1 MTLDE
6 ITKLLC
12 FCKMLYPRDRSF
24 DKTPGEMSEI
34 AQAWAVMLQDI
45 PFELGKAAVSAHVA
59 NCPYAPA
66 ISEIRAYARKFAE
79 PEAISAEEA
88 WAKAIRAVRRYGTG
102 PRNFTT
108 GKFPYEMARDSVPAE
123 VWRTMD
129 LLGYQAMCL
138 SENTDVLRAHFIR
151 TFERQRQLREE
162 RQALLPFLPED
173 ARQKVKGLLGEGR
186 EEK

>member
-88 WAKAIRAVRRYGTG
+88 WSLAIRAVRRYGMG
-102 PRNFTT
+102 PKNYTT
-108 GKFPYEMARDSVPAE
+108 GKFPYEMARDSVPPE
-123 VWRTMD
+123 VWRTME
-129 LLGYQAMCL
+129 LLGYQDMCL
-138 SENTDVLRAHFIR
+138 SENRDVLRAQFLK
-151 TFERQRQLREE
+151 TYERQRQLREE
-162 RQALLPFLPED
+162 RQALLPFLPEGV
-173 ARQKVKGLLGEGR
+173 RKRLLGGA
-186 EEK
+186 